1 MEDNPRLL
9 ESLVDRATEY
19 GKISYE
25 LIKLKALDKASEVV
39 SSVVPHSAVLI
50 LIGSFLLF
58 LNLGI
63 AFWLGEVLGK
73 IYYGFFIVAA
83 FYVLVALIIHFFMY
97 KRLKKLIHNY
107 VIRQLLK

>member
-97 KRLKKLIHNY
+97 KRLKKLIQNY